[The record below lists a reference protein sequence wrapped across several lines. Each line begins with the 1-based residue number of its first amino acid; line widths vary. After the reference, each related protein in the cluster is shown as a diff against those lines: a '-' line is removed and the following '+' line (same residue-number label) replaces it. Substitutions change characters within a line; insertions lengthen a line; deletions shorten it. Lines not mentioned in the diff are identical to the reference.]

1 MNLLKF
7 TLQNTL
13 EYWVIYPK
21 EGKLEH
27 LASGDGVHGLKNL
40 DYWMSS
46 VLSPGFELVSTE
58 LTSLGVN
65 PAKIPSFPEETT
77 GIRGLPHLH
86 QPTVVTVCE
95 HVWHRE

>member
-1 MNLLKF
+1 M
-7 TLQNTL
+7 
-13 EYWVIYPK
+13 V
-21 EGKLEH
+21 
-27 LASGDGVHGLKNL
+27 SGEDVHGLKNS

-46 VLSPGFELVSTE
+46 LLSPGFELVSTE
-58 LTSLGVN
+58 LTSISVN
-65 PAKIPSFPEETT
+65 PAKIPSFPAETS